1 MTSRIKEDRE
11 SGGPDGFIARWSR
24 LKREAALPAES
35 PDSPHEVVASGDDAL
50 AAEPLCDS
58 DMPPIESLD
67 EHSDYSGF
75 LSEKVSE
82 SLRRQALRKLFH
94 SAAFNVCDGLDDYD
108 DDYTSF
114 AGLGDIVTAD
124 MRHQLAMA
132 EAKLE
137 AALASQAS
145 QQQTGE
151 PEQRVAAEPAAA
163 DAESPAG
170 GSGAE
175 DSVANGESNSRS
187 DGGTVA

>member
-1 MTSRIKEDRE
+1 MTSHIKMDRDA
-11 SGGPDGFIARWSR
+11 GGSDSFISRWSR
-24 LKREAALPAES
+24 LKQEAALPTES
-35 PDSPHEVVASGDDAL
+35 SDSPHEIVPNDDNEIV
-50 AAEPLCDS
+50 AEPLCDS

-108 DDYTSF
+108 GDYTNF

-137 AALASQAS
+137 AMLVPQTS
-145 QQQTGE
+145 QQESGE
-151 PEQRVAAEPAAA
+151 SEHTVAVEPAVA
-163 DAESPAG
+163 DADRSPS
-170 GSGAE
+170 GSGPE
-175 DSVANGESNSRS
+175 DFVANRESNSVG
-187 DGGTVA
+187 DGGAVS